1 MFLHGRKKNILETE
15 ISTKHPN
22 LDQNLIQLVMAKSKG
37 KRSSTGDASL
47 SEGTLVDKTSQASNE
62 NFISLDAGALANL
75 TRNIEKKL
83 KDGNNPTSKK
93 VQKGTD
99 RGKRIANGASA
110 KHINGKKETSNNNN
124 NKVQTSKQGK
134 KRSRDGQV
142 IEKPT
147 VKDGNAGSGHNEE
160 EDILRQEIL
169 ALGGSMED
177 YDLLANVE
185 SDSEVEGTTSETKK
199 KAGSNDDALRKE
211 LAQLLKGAGQFN
223 PVIPDEE
230 AEDEEQQ
237 SESEDGNES
246 DEDED
251 EEDAPEEDENETEDA
266 AQTKR
271 NGAQT
276 KEVPAPSKVAAIS
289 AANAE
294 AQSHFPK
301 EFSRLVCSS
310 CC

>member
-1 MFLHGRKKNILETE
+1 M
-15 ISTKHPN
+15 
-22 LDQNLIQLVMAKSKG
+22 IQLVMAKNKG
-37 KRSSTGDASL
+37 KRSSIGDASL
-47 SEGTLVDKTSQASNE
+47 SEAALVDKTSQASNE

-99 RGKRIANGASA
+99 RGKNTANGASA
-110 KHINGKKETSNNNN
+110 KHVNGKKETSNNNN
-124 NKVQTSKQGK
+124 NKVQNSKQGK

-147 VKDGNAGSGHNEE
+147 VKDGNVGSGHNEE

-185 SDSEVEGTTSETKK
+185 SDSEVEGPTSETRK

-246 DEDED
+246 DENGG
-251 EEDAPEEDENETEDA
+251 EEDAP
-266 AQTKR
+266 
-271 NGAQT
+271 G
-276 KEVPAPSKVAAIS
+276 PSKIAAIS

-294 AQSHFPK
+294 VQSHFPK